1 MYARSR
7 QYRLGQ
13 LLALLIVL
21 ASACATQGGD
31 VAGSG
36 SSDAPTEEA
45 ATEGASDGG
54 SSEASSGGGGGGSI
68 TVGSANFPEQL
79 ILGNMYAEVLEEAG
93 FTVEREL
100 NLGSREVIYPSIE
113 SGELDVLP
121 EYLGSL
127 YNFLTEGEG
136 EVLTEVEPL
145 VEGVE
150 AELAEGL
157 ELLEPSDAQDQD
169 ALAVTQ
175 ETAEEFDLQT
185 VSDLAP
191 IAGELVAGGPPE
203 EETRRVGLPGLEE
216 VYGITFMDFLPLDTA
231 GPQTVQALQEGRVD
245 VARVFSTS
253 SFIEE
258 NGFVVLEEDMPL
270 IPGENITPLVRSE
283 VVDDALTEALNSV
296 SEALTTEA
304 LTELNARVELERE
317 DPEDVAVDFLVEQ
330 GLIEG

>member
-1 MYARSR
+1 MYRRLR
-7 QYRLGQ
+7 QHRLGQ
-13 LLALLIVL
+13 LLVLLVVL
-21 ASACATQGGD
+21 VSACATQGGD
-31 VAGSG
+31 VAGSDG
-36 SSDAPTEEA
+36 TEGSDA
-45 ATEGASDGG
+45 ASGQ
-54 SSEASSGGGGGGSI
+54 GGGGGSI

-79 ILGNMYAEVLEEAG
+79 ILGNMYAEILEEAG

-113 SGELDVLP
+113 GGELDVLP

-127 YNFLTEGEG
+127 YNFLTDGEG

-145 VEGVE
+145 REGVE
-150 AELAEGL
+150 AELADGL
-157 ELLEPSDAQDQD
+157 ELLESSDAQDQD

-175 ETAEEFDLQT
+175 ETAEEYDLQT

-191 IAGELVAGGPPE
+191 VAGELVAGGPPE

-216 VYGITFMDFLPLDTA
+216 VYGITFSEFVPLDTA

-253 SFIEE
+253 SFIQE

-296 SEALTTEA
+296 SEALTTET
-304 LTELNARVELERE
+304 LTELNARVELDQE

>member
-1 MYARSR
+1 
-7 QYRLGQ
+7 
-13 LLALLIVL
+13 
-21 ASACATQGGD
+21 
-31 VAGSG
+31 
-36 SSDAPTEEA
+36 
-45 ATEGASDGG
+45 
-54 SSEASSGGGGGGSI
+54 
-68 TVGSANFPEQL
+68 
-79 ILGNMYAEVLEEAG
+79 
-93 FTVEREL
+93 
-100 NLGSREVIYPSIE
+100 
-113 SGELDVLP
+113 
-121 EYLGSL
+121 
-127 YNFLTEGEG
+127 
-136 EVLTEVEPL
+136 
-145 VEGVE
+145 
-150 AELAEGL
+150 
-157 ELLEPSDAQDQD
+157 
-169 ALAVTQ
+169 LAVTQ

-191 IAGELVAGGPPE
+191 IADQLVAGGPPE
-203 EETRRVGLPGLEE
+203 EATRRVGLPGLEE
-216 VYGITFMDFLPLDTA
+216 VYGITFMDFLSLDTA

-304 LTELNARVELERE
+304 LTELNARVELEQE

>member
-1 MYARSR
+1 MYRRLR

-13 LLALLIVL
+13 LLVLLVVL
-21 ASACATQGGD
+21 ASASACATDGGD
-31 VAGSG
+31 LTGSDTASDTASEAGSEQ
-36 SSDAPTEEA
+36 A
-45 ATEGASDGG
+45 
-54 SSEASSGGGGGGSI
+54 GGGGGI

-113 SGELDVLP
+113 GGELDVLP

-136 EVLTEVEPL
+136 EVLTEVDPL
-145 VEGVE
+145 REGVA

-157 ELLEPSDAQDQD
+157 ELLDSSDAQDQD
-169 ALAVTQ
+169 ALAVTA

-216 VYGITFMDFLPLDTA
+216 VYGITFSEFVPLDTA

-304 LTELNARVELERE
+304 LTELNARVELEQE